1 MTGSGEVPMHGASG
15 YATGAP
21 NAIRDYL
28 PEHIAHNA
36 RHGPSVNYE
45 SDNAPPDRFES
56 FLLGAGEKKITS
68 QVDTRMPNTVI
79 FTLNKEDHTLGN
91 LLKSRLLQNPN
102 VLFSGYK
109 VPHPMFPTV
118 ELRVQT
124 NGEVTPKDA
133 LIGACTDLVNDL
145 STLSREFTKEFELR
159 KMVGAGQNGNNGQN
173 GQ

>member
-1 MTGSGEVPMHGASG
+1 
-15 YATGAP
+15 
-21 NAIRDYL
+21 
-28 PEHIAHNA
+28 
-36 RHGPSVNYE
+36 
-45 SDNAPPDRFES
+45 
-56 FLLGAGEKKITS
+56 
-68 QVDTRMPNTVI
+68 
-79 FTLNKEDHTLGN
+79 
-91 LLKSRLLQNPN
+91 
-102 VLFSGYK
+102 
-109 VPHPMFPTV
+109 MFPTV